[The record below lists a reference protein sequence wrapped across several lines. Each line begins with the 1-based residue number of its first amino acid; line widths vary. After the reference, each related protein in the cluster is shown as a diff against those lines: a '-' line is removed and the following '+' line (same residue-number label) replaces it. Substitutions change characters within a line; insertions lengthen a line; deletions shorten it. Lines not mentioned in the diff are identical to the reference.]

1 MNKILKA
8 SFIIILLLAIG
19 NALSWLINGFIPG
32 SVIGMLLMFLFLI
45 SGLIKPDDVRPVAE
59 FLTKNMAILFVPS
72 AIGIMEQWSL
82 IKVHFIAWILIIVIS
97 TILVMASTGWTQDL
111 LSKLFS
117 KRVKKG
123 GQNA

>member
-1 MNKILKA
+1 MNRILKA
-8 SFIIILLLAIG
+8 AFIIILLLAIG

-32 SVIGMLLMFLFLI
+32 SVIGMLLMFLSLI
-45 SGLIKPDDVRPVAE
+45 SGIIKPDDVRPVAE

-72 AIGIMEQWSL
+72 AVGIMDQWSL
-82 IKVHFIAWILIIVIS
+82 IKINLVAWILIIVVS

-111 LSKLFS
+111 FAKILK
-117 KRVKKG
+117 KKVKKG